1 MRSIVLPA
9 VSAALLFS
17 SVAVAQSTVGGAT
30 ASSSPTGSIAAG
42 GTAGTAVDPAKHK
55 RHKASR
61 PERAAERQANSAS
74 TYGSGSVYTD
84 RDRATGAV
92 SAGGSASGTGS
103 QATSTSIDAYGSTTK
118 QGSEGEVYGDSTA
131 TSTNPPK

>member
-17 SVAVAQSTVGGAT
+17 GVAVAQSTAGGAT
-30 ASSSPTGSIAAG
+30 AGSSPTGSIAAG
-42 GTAGTAVDPAKHK
+42 GTAGTADPAKHK